1 MSRDMSLFCIFLQ
14 KKNKTNLAKKFIKSK
29 FDEGNLTKKKVVTAR
44 GELNI
49 DCPTSVHYKVKKNI
63 FSGKLSIIKMPTIT
77 ENNNFLS
84 QPTELSKDL

>member
-1 MSRDMSLFCIFLQ
+1 MSLFCIFLQ

-29 FDEGNLTKKKVVTAR
+29 FDEGNLKKKKKVVTTR

-49 DCPTSVHYKVKKNI
+49 DCPTLVHDKVKKNI
-63 FSGKLSIIKMPTIT
+63 FSGKLSIIKMSTIT

-84 QPTELSKDL
+84 QPTELSKDF

>member
-1 MSRDMSLFCIFLQ
+1 MSLFCIFSQ

-29 FDEGNLTKKKVVTAR
+29 FDEGNLKKKKVVTTR

-49 DCPTSVHYKVKKNI
+49 DCPTLVHYKVKKNI
-63 FSGKLSIIKMPTIT
+63 FSGKLSIIKVSTIT